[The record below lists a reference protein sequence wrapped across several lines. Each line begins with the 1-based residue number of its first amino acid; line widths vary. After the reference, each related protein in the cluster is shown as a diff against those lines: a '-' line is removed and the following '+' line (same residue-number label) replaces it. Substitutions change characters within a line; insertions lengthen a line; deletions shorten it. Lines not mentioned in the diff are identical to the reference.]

1 MEAVAE
7 SVECYVKGCSELGT
21 VPCDRCGRTYCP
33 AHVSQLVIQRRDDSS
48 ERAASRDMLARL
60 PTRTET
66 YALCSLCR
74 TKPVPHKWLP
84 LLSPV
89 GM

>member
-7 SVECYVKGCSELGT
+7 SVECYIKGCSELGT
-21 VPCDRCGRTYCP
+21 VLCDRCRRTYCP

-48 ERAASRDMLARL
+48 ERAPSLDMLARL

-66 YALCSLCR
+66 YALCSSCR
-74 TKPVPHKWLP
+74 TKPIPYKGSQ
-84 LLSPV
+84 LSPV
-89 GM
+89 GT